1 MIYTESNV
9 SRESFIDINNS
20 FWVGNTSLSKDKGY
34 PEKLLDLGYAF
45 LPSLE
50 ANLTGSGT
58 GTFTLTASV
67 SGLAVEIGTPS
78 AESFIL
84 SSTAAFSGTVLRG
97 DGTGTFTL
105 TGSSSQIGV
114 FLGVSTANTFTL
126 SGSGAGILLGSG
138 SGSGTFTLSAT
149 SVPAVGVHKGDGT
162 GSFTLGLTS
171 TPTLSLTLRYV
182 LTRMN
187 EEADPMSIRLTA
199 ADIDG
204 VGDPESICLALDGSN
219 EMSAGINAIAGT
231 VNAPS
236 LINQDDVDTG
246 IYFPATDKL
255 AVALGGIQ
263 KFLVENDG
271 ITFLVGTFGAKLT
284 HSNTGN
290 EQYEL
295 PNYSGKIFVGRS
307 TSSGTYMTVE
317 ISTTA
322 ELILATNT
330 DRIGGIIT
338 NNGDTIDLYIGFNSS
353 VVAGT
358 IESANGGIRITPGG
372 SSFNLSQLSGYTGPL
387 WGITSTGSTIVS
399 VVEW

>member
-34 PEKLLDLGYAF
+34 PEELLDLGYAF

-50 ANLTGSGT
+50 DSLTGSGT
-58 GTFTLTASV
+58 GTFTLTASA

-84 SSTAAFSGTVLRG
+84 SSTAAFSGTVLHG

-105 TGSSSQIGV
+105 TGSSNQIGV

-126 SGSGAGILLGSG
+126 SGSGAGILLGSGSG

-187 EEADPMSIRLTA
+187 EEADPMSIRLTV
-199 ADIDG
+199 ADIDST
-204 VGDPESICLALDGSN
+204 VSIGDLTLLNNSGTTVTIGTPVYIDASESVDLALASDIITKDVIG
-219 EMSAGINAIAGT
+219 
-231 VNAPS
+231 
-236 LINQDDVDTG
+236 LIVDTS
-246 IYFPATDKL
+246 ISA
-255 AVALGGIQ
+255 A
-263 KFLVENDG
+263 
-271 ITFLVGTFGAKLT
+271 
-284 HSNTGN
+284 
-290 EQYEL
+290 
-295 PNYSGKIFVGRS
+295 
-307 TSSGTYMTVE
+307 SSGSVRPYGSLTASTGAWDSITGDTGGLTVGASYYLDPYTAGKMTATIPDFGFYVVYLGKAL
-317 ISTTA
+317 STTKFM
-322 ELILATNT
+322 IQ
-330 DRIGGIIT
+330 
-338 NNGDTIDLYIGFNSS
+338 
-353 VVAGT
+353 
-358 IESANGGIRITPGG
+358 IEQRGRR
-372 SSFNLSQLSGYTGPL
+372 
-387 WGITSTGSTIVS
+387 
-399 VVEW
+399 